1 MNQKDKLQMWQD
13 RLAAAETAFSLEVQ
27 AMNDREAI
35 YDGQRVVHGLVE
47 RDHVKETAHVRNI
60 ASELIESQVMAT
72 IPQPQVRARRK
83 EDEWRAKLIEDMLR
97 NELDRLPMEEIN
109 DMLERTVPIQ
119 GAGAFWLEWDNL
131 RRTHTTVGELV
142 VAALHPRQ
150 LVPQDGVTSGV
161 EEMDYIFLKIPQTR
175 QKLEKKYGVD
185 LEGVREEEPEIR
197 GAEANTAPNDMVTQY
212 IAYYRN
218 KKGGIGIYSWCGDTL
233 LCDIEDYQARRVRR
247 CRSCGAAE
255 PISEEGEEKRESM
268 PLSERLRTMFGRP
281 RKSGERAN
289 GPVCEKCG
297 SRDWADEDEAYEEVW
312 EPIRRRDG
320 MSEIPGATYEEVE
333 NEDGTVSMEMRPT
346 RIPYYKPDIYPI
358 ILQKNVSV
366 YGQFLGGSDIDRI
379 RDQQNTTNRISEKI
393 IEKIFTAGSVLT
405 LPDDAKIRVST
416 EEGRIVRLKKPDD
429 KTLIGTYNMEIDISQ
444 DMAYMAQVYEEARQ
458 EIGITDSFQGR
469 RDTTAKSGKAK
480 EFSAAQSA
488 GRLESKRVMK
498 EAAYAR
504 LFEAMFKFKLAYAD
518 EPRPVVAKDIRGNI
532 VYEQFDRYDFLE
544 QDAAGEW
551 YWNDQFIFSCDT
563 TAPLANNREAM
574 WQETRQNLQSGA
586 YGDPTQIETQ
596 IHFWSQMELL
606 HYPGASETKTYMQ
619 EQLERQQAQMQQ
631 AQMQQAQMQQAQMSP
646 EMIVEQARM
655 DAARDAGMP
664 VG

>member
-1 MNQKDKLQMWQD
+1 MNQKEKLQTWQD
-13 RLAAAETAFSLEVQ
+13 RLAAADTAFALEVQ

-35 YDGQRVVHGLVE
+35 YDGRRDVRGMVA
-47 RDHVKETAHVRNI
+47 RDHVKETEHVRNI
-60 ASELIESQVMAT
+60 ASELVDSQVMAV
-72 IPQPQVRARRK
+72 IPQPKVRARRK

-109 DMLERTVPIQ
+109 DMMERTVPIQ

-142 VAALHPRQ
+142 VTALHPRQ
-150 LVPQDGVTSGV
+150 LVPQDGVTSGI
-161 EEMDYIFLKIPQTR
+161 EEMDYIFIKVPQTR
-175 QKLEKKYGVD
+175 QKLERKYGVD
-185 LEGVREEEPEIR
+185 LEDEREEEPEVR
-197 GAEANTAPNDMVTQY
+197 GADANSGPNDMVTQY

-218 KKGGIGIYSWCGDTL
+218 KNGGIGIYSWCGDTL

-247 CRSCGAAE
+247 CRVCGAAE
-255 PISEEGEEKRESM
+255 PVEDGGEKEKM
-268 PLSERLRTMFGRP
+268 PFSERMRTMFGRQ
-281 RKSGERAN
+281 RKSGERAK
-289 GPVCEKCG
+289 GPECEKCG
-297 SRDWADEDEAYEEVW
+297 ARDWHDADEAYEEIW
-312 EPIRRRDG
+312 EPIRRREG
-320 MSEIPGATYEEVE
+320 MAEIPGATYEAVLQ
-333 NEDGTVSMEMRPT
+333 EDGSTVMEPRPT
-346 RIPYYKPDIYPI
+346 RIPFYKPDIYPI

-366 YGQFLGGSDIDRI
+366 YGRFLGGSDIDRI

-405 LPDDAKIRVST
+405 LPDDAKIQVST
-416 EEGRIVRLKKPDD
+416 EEGRIVRLRDPADVSK
-429 KTLIGTYNMEIDISQ
+429 IGTYNMEIDISQ
-444 DMAYMAQVYEEARQ
+444 DIAYMAQVYEEARQ

-469 RDTTAKSGKAK
+469 KDTTAKSGKAK

-518 EPRPVVAKDIRGNI
+518 EPRPVVSKDIHGDV
-532 VYEQFDRYDFLE
+532 VYAQFDRYDFLE

-586 YGDPTQIETQ
+586 YGDPTQLTTQ
-596 IHFWSQMELL
+596 IHFWTQMELL
-606 HYPGASETKTYMQ
+606 HYPGASETKAYIE
-619 EQLERQQAQMQQ
+619 EQLERQRMQMQQ
-631 AQMQQAQMQQAQMSP
+631 AQMQQMQMQQAKMQMQHQAV
-646 EMIVEQARM
+646 IEQARQ
-655 DAARDAGMP
+655 DAARDAGAMR
-664 VG
+664 